1 MAILTDL
8 KFINGNWVDQ
18 FTDDRIYGGNTGDV
32 VTLHGGNDLFLGGT
46 GNDVVYDLGALF
58 GGFGGDDVI
67 ALGAGDDTL
76 ISAYDLPNN
85 LSGGSHAGYYGG
97 IGTDTLD
104 FSIDTSTGVVVD
116 LVQGYVDSTIVSYN
130 TQAIGFENVTG
141 TNFGDYITGDAGNNM
156 LSGLGGDD
164 AIGGGDGNDSVY
176 GGDGADTIGG
186 GAGQDFLSGGAGQD
200 KLEGGDGNDTMY
212 GGDGTDFVY
221 GGNGDD
227 YSLGGAGDDLMYGGA
242 GDDKFFGLDG
252 QDVIFADDGNDVASG
267 GLGNDIVY
275 GGNGDDTVSGD
286 EGTDYVFGGAGRDTL
301 NGNSGAD
308 RLTGGLGKD
317 FLTGGTEADTFVFA
331 ALNESSYVRANADHI
346 TDFQHGID
354 HIDVFAI
361 DANSGRSGNQAF
373 KFIGDHNFSKAGQ
386 ISSHWDAAHNETVVS
401 FNTDNDSAAEMK
413 IVLDGHISLSSFD
426 FIL

>member
-1 MAILTDL
+1 MAFLTDL
-8 KFINGNWVDQ
+8 KLINSNWIDQ
-18 FTDDRIYGGNTGDV
+18 GTDDRIYGGDTGDV
-32 VTLHGGNDLFLGGT
+32 VTLHGGNDVFYGGT

-85 LSGGSHAGYYGG
+85 TSGGSHAGYYGG

-104 FSIDTSTGVVVD
+104 FSIDTSTGVIVD
-116 LVQGYVDSTIVSYN
+116 LAQGYVDSTIVSYK
-130 TQAIGFENVTG
+130 TQAVFFENVTG
-141 TNFGDYITGDAGNNM
+141 TNFGDFISGDAGSNL

-164 AIGGGDGNDSVY
+164 AIGGGDGNDVLY
-176 GGDGADTIGG
+176 GGDGADTLRGG
-186 GAGQDFLSGGAGQD
+186 TGNDFISGDAGQD

-227 YSLGGAGDDLMYGGA
+227 YSLGGGGDDLMYGGA

-252 QDVIFADDGNDVASG
+252 KDVIFGDDGNDVLGG
-267 GLGNDIVY
+267 GLDDDIVY
-275 GGNGDDTVSGD
+275 GGAGNDTVSGD
-286 EGTDYVFGGAGRDTL
+286 EGNDYLFGGAGRDTI
-301 NGNSGAD
+301 NGNAGAD
-308 RLTGGLGKD
+308 RLIGGLGKD
-317 FLTGGTEADTFVFA
+317 FLTGGDGADTFVFT
-331 ALNESSYVRANADHI
+331 ALNESSFVRANSDHI
-346 TDFQHGID
+346 TDFQHGLD
-354 HIDVFAI
+354 KIDVSAI
-361 DANSGRSGNQAF
+361 DANIFRAGNQAF
-373 KFIGDHNFSKAGQ
+373 KYIGDHGFNHAGQ
-386 ISSHWDAAHNETVVS
+386 ISSHFDAVHNQTVVS

-413 IVLDGHISLSSFD
+413 IVLDGHITLSSHD

>member
-1 MAILTDL
+1 MANLTDL
-8 KFINGNWVDQ
+8 KFINGQWVDQ
-18 FTDDRIYGGNTGDV
+18 NTNDRIYGGDTGDV
-32 VTLHGGNDLFLGGT
+32 VTLHGGNDLFLGGN

-104 FSIDTSTGVVVD
+104 FSIDTTTGVIVD
-116 LVQGYVDSTIVSYN
+116 LVQGFVDSTIVSYK
-130 TQAIGFENVTG
+130 TQAVFFENVTG
-141 TNFGDYITGDAGNNM
+141 TNFADFISGDAGNNV
-156 LSGLGGDD
+156 LSGLGGNDS
-164 AIGGGDGNDSVY
+164 IGGGDGNDTVY
-176 GGDGADTIGG
+176 GGEGDDTLSG
-186 GAGQDFLSGGAGQD
+186 GAGQDFLSGDAGQD
-200 KLEGGDGNDTMY
+200 KLEGGDGNDTIY

-252 QDVIFADDGNDVASG
+252 KDVIFAGDGDDVASG
-267 GLGNDIVY
+267 DAGDDIVY
-275 GGNGDDTVSGD
+275 GENGNDTVSGGD
-286 EGTDYVFGGAGRDTL
+286 GNDTVFGGAGRDTL

-317 FLTGGTEADTFVFA
+317 FLSGGDGADTFVFT
-331 ALNESSYVRANADHI
+331 ALNESSYIRANADHI

-354 HIDVFAI
+354 HIDVAAI
-361 DANSGRSGNQAF
+361 DANVFKAGNQAF

-401 FNTDNDSAAEMK
+401 FNTDSDSTAEMK
-413 IVLDGHISLSSFD
+413 IVLDGHIALSGFD